1 MQVSTLGCL
10 HKNLSMFLYIW
21 SLVTCQ
27 TIPKRTMDSNFLF
40 LATLEHI
47 FSKRVLSARFSLLS
61 IPLQSEF
68 STVPHALWYPQVAI
82 QLTSVQGTVVLPVC
96 LANLILWKTKPK
108 DLAELQRRQCLVLSH
123 VQKFCCN
130 FLLSSLG
137 LMRLKRMIGRK
148 EIIIYSLSS
157 QHVPNVTSDPAF
169 YFWHGLNSLYLFSSL
184 HGTTVT

>member
-1 MQVSTLGCL
+1 MRSTSRQQRRDKNDRAVETRHWYTSTSQVYKAVEMQVSTLGCL

-96 LANLILWKTKPK
+96 LANLIL
-108 DLAELQRRQCLVLSH
+108 
-123 VQKFCCN
+123 
-130 FLLSSLG
+130 
-137 LMRLKRMIGRK
+137 
-148 EIIIYSLSS
+148 
-157 QHVPNVTSDPAF
+157 
-169 YFWHGLNSLYLFSSL
+169 
-184 HGTTVT
+184 